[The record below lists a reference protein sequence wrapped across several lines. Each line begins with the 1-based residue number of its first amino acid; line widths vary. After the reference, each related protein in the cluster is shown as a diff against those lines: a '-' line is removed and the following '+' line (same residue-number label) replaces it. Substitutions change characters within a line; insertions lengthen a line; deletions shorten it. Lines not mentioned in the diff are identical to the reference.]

1 MRGSNVKKLP
11 LASVADCEV
20 FFYTS
25 ENSGVYRASDKRH
38 ETWYRNKNID
48 TIDQSNFYIMNET
61 YSRVID
67 LSSNRFKELPLLDR
81 VNVRELNLQSN
92 QISQLVFNRNLPDSI
107 EVNRANIETNKIL

>member
-1 MRGSNVKKLP
+1 MTDINHKKLP
-11 LASVADCEV
+11 LASVADCRV

-25 ENSGVYRASDKRH
+25 EITGAYFARDGSY
-38 ETWYRNKNID
+38 ETWFRNKSID

-81 VNVRELNLQSN
+81 VNVRELNLESN
-92 QISQLVFNRNLPDSI
+92 QITQLVFNRNLPESI
-107 EVNRANIETNKIL
+107 EVNRTTR